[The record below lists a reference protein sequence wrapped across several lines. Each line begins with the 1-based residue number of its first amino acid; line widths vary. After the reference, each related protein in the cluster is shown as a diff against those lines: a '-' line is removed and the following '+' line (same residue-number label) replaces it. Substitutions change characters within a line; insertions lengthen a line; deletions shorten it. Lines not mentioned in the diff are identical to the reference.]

1 MNKIEELR
9 CDIYIICEIGG
20 VLEDVILYCRGERY
34 DYNTSGRSL
43 DIDRRIEKTLNIV
56 GEEVWS
62 EIDMGCCI
70 VGIDYPIR
78 RI

>member
-34 DYNTSGRSL
+34 DYNTSGRKKEDFL
-43 DIDRRIEKTLNIV
+43 TLTE
-56 GEEVWS
+56 GL
-62 EIDMGCCI
+62 
-70 VGIDYPIR
+70 R
-78 RI
+78 KL